1 MEAEILELQGKF
13 QIKEGAQ
20 GLLEEEALD
29 QELEEFQ
36 IKVYL
41 AEEQQTRDMR
51 MEGDLDQ
58 DHKDCLKEVGMGPTT
73 NLNPKEDLKFC

>member
-1 MEAEILELQGKF
+1 MEAEVLELQGKF

-36 IKVYL
+36 IKVYS
-41 AEEQQTRDMR
+41 AEERETRDLT

-58 DHKDCLKEVGMGPTT
+58 DHEDCQKEVGMGPTT